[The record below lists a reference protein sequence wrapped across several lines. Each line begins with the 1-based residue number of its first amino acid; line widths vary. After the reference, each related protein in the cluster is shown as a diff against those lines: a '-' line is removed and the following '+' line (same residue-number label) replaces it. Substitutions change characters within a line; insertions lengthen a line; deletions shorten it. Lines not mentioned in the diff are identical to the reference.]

1 MFGLHL
7 WLARPDR
14 PLRRIVT
21 EFFLRILWPL
31 VLVYGIYQ
39 GCATVKLFAP
49 LRDTSPVEEDPYT
62 VHVPEDLVAVVL
74 QYTDSWAQEDVMKSI
89 REKYATLRDWNAV
102 RSAFGVGRIDA

>member
-1 MFGLHL
+1 MMRVLE
-7 WLARPDR
+7 
-14 PLRRIVT
+14 IVV
-21 EFFLRILWPL
+21 WPL
-31 VLVYGIYQ
+31 VALFAIVRLGQ
-39 GCATVKLFAP
+39 AVSLFAP
-49 LRDTSPVEEDPYT
+49 VRETGHVEEDPYT

>member
-1 MFGLHL
+1 
-7 WLARPDR
+7 
-14 PLRRIVT
+14 
-21 EFFLRILWPL
+21 
-31 VLVYGIYQ
+31 
-39 GCATVKLFAP
+39 
-49 LRDTSPVEEDPYT
+49 